1 MQRTDPPARHSI
13 RHSLSDWAVLLP
25 YWRSRE
31 KWVPLAMLATIVG
44 LSFVYV
50 RTAVWFGRWNQHFF
64 DAMFAYRVET
74 CLWLLPAYIGV
85 CILSSGCYV
94 LQTYLTQVLSMRW
107 RLWNTRV
114 YLRQY
119 LSDTAYYRMEHGA
132 ATGDN
137 PDQRIADDLSQM
149 TVLSLRMG
157 LDGIQAVTT
166 LLSFSIV
173 LWDIGGSIDFTCL
186 GHHIHVSG
194 YLLLGT
200 VLATLGASVVM
211 ERLGSPLVE
220 ADYRQQHFDA
230 DLRADL
236 LDLRRNSEQIAF
248 YRGEDAEK
256 LRLSHNLRTIA
267 HNWRSVVTYT
277 WRANFVGD
285 LFNGTASIILWV
297 LLLPRLAAHAL
308 TFGEY
313 SRINAAFMQVRRSL
327 QWFMNNYT
335 DLATLRSVLQRLHEF
350 ERTVRQPSRTRITR
364 IDTQAPGLDI
374 HDLVLDRPDGGRLV
388 RIPALH
394 VGGGERWL
402 VRGASG
408 SGKSTLLRAI
418 AGLWEH
424 GHGTIALDIGDSMFL
439 PQRAYLPPGSLRAVL
454 AYPRAADSHEDA
466 RYAAVLRT
474 VNLDHHVARLDET
487 AQWDAILSPGEAQRI
502 AIARVLLQRPG
513 LLFMDEATA
522 ALDADNTRRVHAALL
537 AALPRTTIISISHHD
552 GPCAFYPHELL
563 LEGGRVTTRIAHDTC
578 PQDAASHSP

>member
-1 MQRTDPPARHSI
+1 M
-13 RHSLSDWAVLLP
+13 LP
-25 YWRSRE
+25 YWRSHE

-50 RTAVWFGRWNQHFF
+50 RTAVWFGRWNQQFF
-64 DAMFAYRVET
+64 DAMFAYRVEP
-74 CLWLLPAYIGV
+74 CLRLLPTYIAV
-85 CILSSGCYV
+85 CVLSSGCYV

-119 LSDTAYYRMEHGA
+119 LSDTAYYRMEHGG

-173 LWDIGGSIDFTCL
+173 LWNIGGTIDL
-186 GHHIHVSG
+186 SWSGHQIHVSG

-200 VLATLGASVVM
+200 VLATLGASALM
-211 ERLGSPLVE
+211 EKLGSPLIE

-230 DLRADL
+230 DLRAAL
-236 LDLRRNSEQIAF
+236 LDMRRNCEQIAF
-248 YRGEDAEK
+248 SRGEDAE
-256 LRLSHNLRTIA
+256 NLRFSDYLRNIA

-297 LLLPRLAAHAL
+297 LLLPKLVAHAL

-335 DLATLRSVLQRLHEF
+335 DLATLRSVMQRLHEF
-350 ERTVRQPSRTRITR
+350 ERTVGLPPRTRITR
-364 IDTQAPGLDI
+364 IDTSAPGLDI
-374 HDLVLDRPDGGRLV
+374 RDLVLDRPDGSRLLHV
-388 RIPALH
+388 PALR

-408 SGKSTLLRAI
+408 AGKSTLLRAI

-424 GHGTIALDIGDSMFL
+424 GHGTIALDMGDSMFL
-439 PQRAYLPPGSLRAVL
+439 PQRPYLPHGSLRAVL
-454 AYPRAADSHEDA
+454 SYPHAADSHDDA
-466 RYAAVLRT
+466 RYEAVLRT
-474 VNLDHHVARLDET
+474 VNLDACVARLGEE
-487 AQWDAILSPGEAQRI
+487 ARWDAIASPGEAQRI
-502 AIARVLLQRPG
+502 AMARVLLQRPG
-513 LLFMDEATA
+513 MLFMDEATS
-522 ALDADNTRRVHAALL
+522 ALDDDNTRSLQAAVL
-537 AALPRTTIISISHHD
+537 AALPRTTIISISHHE
-552 GPCAFYPHELL
+552 GTCAFHPHELL
-563 LEGGRVTTRIAHDTC
+563 LADGRATIMT
-578 PQDAASHSP
+578 SPTLH